1 MLGSFAV
8 YYGAFPDLYATILA
22 FPVDFRIP
30 TEKILS
36 FHRPM
41 HLRLLPE
48 KGKIKFGGVSE
59 NGNVGN
65 KVLEREQGL
74 CPKNKNHVLCTWMI
88 IVFGTIF
95 LILCFRE
102 NFADKN
108 AGGFPRP
115 IRFLQSCRRA
125 VQGHRL

>member
-1 MLGSFAV
+1 MILPAIH
-8 YYGAFPDLYATILA
+8 ATILS
-22 FPVDFRIP
+22 FPVDFRIQP
-30 TEKILS
+30 FRVQD

-41 HLRLLPE
+41 HRRLLPE

-74 CPKNKNHVLCTWMI
+74 CPKNKNHVLRTWMI
-88 IVFGTIF
+88 IVFGTVF

-108 AGGFPRP
+108 
-115 IRFLQSCRRA
+115 
-125 VQGHRL
+125 V